1 MDDNYN
7 EKDKGWMI
15 NYLRED
21 EGRMINYHEEE
32 EGWMIITM
40 RRIKGG

>member
-1 MDDNYN
+1 
-7 EKDKGWMI
+7 MI